1 MSILLITG
9 TQQHGNKSMEYLTYT
24 IKAWY
29 GTKMVSLNVVAVSI
43 ESALV
48 DVSEAYGKFDMYQV
62 SIKG

>member
-1 MSILLITG
+1 
-9 TQQHGNKSMEYLTYT
+9 MEYLTYT

-48 DVSEAYGKFDMYQV
+48 DVSEAYGKFDIYQV